1 MLSAIRRNGD
11 ARNNGGTLIY
21 LHIPKAAG
29 TTFSVMLMNRFDR
42 GRILNIREP
51 AQGIEELKRMP
62 SIQREQLQ
70 LIQGHF
76 AYGIH
81 EHLAQPYEYITILR
95 EPVDRLISHYYF
107 VLRDQT
113 HPLHE
118 RVTSQNLGLKEYV
131 LSGLSPELDNGQV
144 RAISGRGRGVPQ
156 GACSRELLDQAK
168 DNLQHR
174 FSLVGLAERFDETML
189 LVSRKFRWRH
199 LYYVRENVTT
209 NRPRTEQFSPEIIE
223 AIKAAN
229 SLDMELYAFAR
240 ELFQSAVRQR
250 GGLFFNF
257 RLARYKARNSTY
269 GEQRKRQKAV
279 TH

>member
-1 MLSAIRRNGD
+1 
-11 ARNNGGTLIY
+11 
-21 LHIPKAAG
+21 
-29 TTFSVMLMNRFDR
+29 
-42 GRILNIREP
+42 
-51 AQGIEELKRMP
+51 
-62 SIQREQLQ
+62 
-70 LIQGHF
+70 
-76 AYGIH
+76 
-81 EHLAQPYEYITILR
+81 
-95 EPVDRLISHYYF
+95 
-107 VLRDQT
+107 
-113 HPLHE
+113 
-118 RVTSQNLGLKEYV
+118 
-131 LSGLSPELDNGQV
+131 
-144 RAISGRGRGVPQ
+144 
-156 GACSRELLDQAK
+156 
-168 DNLQHR
+168 
-174 FSLVGLAERFDETML
+174 
-189 LVSRKFRWRH
+189 